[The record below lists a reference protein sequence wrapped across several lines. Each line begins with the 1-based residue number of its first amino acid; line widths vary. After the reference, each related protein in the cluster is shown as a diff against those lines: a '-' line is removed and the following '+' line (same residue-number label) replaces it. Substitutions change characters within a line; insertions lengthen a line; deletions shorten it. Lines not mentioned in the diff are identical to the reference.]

1 MKNIYIISLVLLLI
15 SGGCKKET
23 SHRNDTVIVVDVTK
37 ENYPHKEITL
47 QDFMDV
53 EYIALET
60 SDTFLCQG
68 HILAVG
74 KDFIVARNQIQD
86 DAIFIF
92 DRKKG
97 KGITKINRKGPGNE
111 EYAIAYQAVLDENNK
126 ELFIYDVIQN
136 KIMVY
141 DLYGKYKR
149 HFMRHKKDRINHIY
163 NYNRENLICHI
174 DNNNATSDKST
185 FLLLSKQTGET
196 VHEIA
201 ISYKEKKSMKIA
213 DNGNLLMLY
222 PYPSI
227 LSFRNHWILSEISSD
242 TVFQLSPE
250 YNMTPIIIKK
260 PSIQS
265 TTPETFLFPQIF
277 TNRYHF
283 IGKVKKRNDF
293 STTNLIYDNQ
303 EKEIYK
309 YTMYNRDYVNAQKIN
324 IAELEILNEE
334 AIFYKKME
342 AYKLVEAYNNGELKG
357 ELKNIAAELDEE
369 SNPVIMIAKDKKL
382 PSKWL
387 R

>member
-15 SGGCKKET
+15 SGGCKKGT
-23 SHRNDTVIVVDVTK
+23 SYKNGTVIAVDVTK
-37 ENYPHKEITL
+37 ENYPYKEITL

-60 SDTFLCQG
+60 SDTFICQG
-68 HILAVG
+68 HILAIG
-74 KDFIVARNQIQD
+74 KDFIVAGNQFQD
-86 DAIFIF
+86 DDIFIF

-97 KGITKINRKGPGNE
+97 KGITKFNRKGAGNE
-111 EYAIAYQAVLDENNK
+111 EYSIAYKAVLDENNK

-149 HFMRHKKDRINHIY
+149 HFTRHKKDRINHIY
-163 NYNRENLICHI
+163 NFNRENLICHI
-174 DNNNATSDKST
+174 DNDNTTSGKST
-185 FLLLSKQTGET
+185 FLLLSKRTGET
-196 VHEIA
+196 VHEIP

-213 DNGNLLMLY
+213 DNGNLLMFY

-227 LSFRNHWILSEISSD
+227 LSFQNHWMLSEVSSD

-250 YNMTPIIIKK
+250 YNMTPVIIKK

-265 TTPETFLFPQIF
+265 MTSEIFLFPQIF

-283 IGKVKKRNDF
+283 IGKVKKSNDF

-303 EKEIYK
+303 EKGIYK
-309 YTMYNRDYVNAQKIN
+309 YTMYNGDYVNTQKIN

-334 AIFYKKME
+334 DIFYKKME

-357 ELKNIAAELDEE
+357 ELKSIAAKLDEE

-382 PSKWL
+382 LSKWL
-387 R
+387 Q